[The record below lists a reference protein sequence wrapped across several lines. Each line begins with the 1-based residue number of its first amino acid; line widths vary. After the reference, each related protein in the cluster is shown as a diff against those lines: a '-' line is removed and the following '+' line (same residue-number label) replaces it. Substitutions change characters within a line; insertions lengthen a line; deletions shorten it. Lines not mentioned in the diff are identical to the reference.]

1 MALPSKNISATDLE
15 FGKLHRVSPE
25 ECEAALLFSV
35 ADRIKAGASAAEL
48 AHWRKVMLTVE
59 IQFECLPTA
68 DELYFRAVNIRRSII
83 VQNEALVRSAMQQ
96 IQEIME
102 YKLRKETSLGKSL
115 DCASLHKLWN
125 DSTLQISSAYVD
137 EISIGWLEAG
147 LRVYK
152 KVLMDKENRNVVT
165 WMVTGQFDGRVVF
178 FLWVVALSFC
188 PWVEACYPIATLDLG
203 PFPAAMVICE
213 NQHPSCIS

>member
-1 MALPSKNISATDLE
+1 MALPRKNIPATDLE

-48 AHWRKVMLTVE
+48 AHWRKAVE

-125 DSTLQISSAYVD
+125 DSTLQISSSYVD
-137 EISIGWLEAG
+137 EISIGWLEAA

-152 KVLMDKENRNVVT
+152 KVLMDKENRAVIT

-178 FLWVVALSFC
+178 SPFGLSPFFC
-188 PWVEACYPIATLDLG
+188 PWVESCYPSHLG
-203 PFPAAMVICE
+203 PWTI
-213 NQHPSCIS
+213 PSSNGDL

>member
-1 MALPSKNISATDLE
+1 MALPRKNIPATDLE

-115 DCASLHKLWN
+115 DCASLHK
-125 DSTLQISSAYVD
+125 QA
-137 EISIGWLEAG
+137 LE
-147 LRVYK
+147 
-152 KVLMDKENRNVVT
+152 
-165 WMVTGQFDGRVVF
+165 
-178 FLWVVALSFC
+178 
-188 PWVEACYPIATLDLG
+188 
-203 PFPAAMVICE
+203 
-213 NQHPSCIS
+213 